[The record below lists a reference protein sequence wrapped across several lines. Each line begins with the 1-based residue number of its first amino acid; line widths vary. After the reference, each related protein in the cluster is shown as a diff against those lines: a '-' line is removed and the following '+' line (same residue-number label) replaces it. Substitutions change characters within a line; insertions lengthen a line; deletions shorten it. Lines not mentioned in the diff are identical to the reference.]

1 MLLLLFALISI
12 GFSFFCSIWEA
23 VLLSIPASFVE
34 IKRAEGQPF
43 AEHLAKLKQNIDEPL
58 SAILSLNTIAHTVG
72 AVGVGAMAEDTFG
85 SGKMVIIGY
94 ELPFSIEAVVA
105 TVMTLAILVFSEII
119 PKTIGATY
127 WKKLVPFTTRSLWL
141 VMIVM
146 KPFIWLSQLIT
157 KMLKGDELQKSISRE
172 ELSVMGKI
180 GHREGVFNEDES
192 KIIHNLMRFSQIRAD
207 SIMTPRSVVAMASE
221 ELTIREYFE
230 KHQPIKFSRIP
241 VFGENSE
248 SITGYVLKDVILE
261 YLIKDN
267 GNSKLKEI
275 SRPISAFS
283 YDLSIRKV
291 FTSLLSKREQIA
303 VVYDSY
309 GSLAGIVTLEDVIET
324 LLGLEIVDETDAAT
338 DMQELARQ
346 NWQERAKKMG
356 LIEK

>member
-1 MLLLLFALISI
+1 MLLLLFALTSI

-23 VLLSIPASFVE
+23 VLLSIPPSFVE
-34 IKRAEGQPF
+34 IKRAEGHPF
-43 AEHLAKLKQNIDEPL
+43 AERLAKLKHNIDEPL

-85 SGKMVIIGY
+85 SGKLVMLGR

-105 TVMTLAILVFSEII
+105 TAMTLAILVLSEII

-157 KMLKGDELQKSISRE
+157 KMLKGKELEKSISRE

-192 KIIHNLMRFSQIRAD
+192 IIIHNLMRFSQIRAD
-207 SIMTPRSVVAMASE
+207 SIMTPRSVVAMANE
-221 ELTIREYFE
+221 ELTIREYYE
-230 KHQPIKFSRIP
+230 KHQPVKFSRIP
-241 VFGENSE
+241 VFGETSE

-261 YLIKDN
+261 YLIKEK
-267 GNSKLKEI
+267 GNNKLKDI

-283 YDLSIRKV
+283 FDLSIRKI